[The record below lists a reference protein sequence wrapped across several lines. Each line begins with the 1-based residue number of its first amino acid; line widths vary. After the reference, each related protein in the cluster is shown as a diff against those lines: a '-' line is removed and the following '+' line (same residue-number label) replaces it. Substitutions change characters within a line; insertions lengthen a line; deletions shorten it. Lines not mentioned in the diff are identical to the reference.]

1 MQDPNR
7 ERRQFPRLSV
17 NFIVTFQVDRPPDVR
32 MAVGGYDVDALML
45 DLSEGGV
52 ALTTDYEIPRGTNL
66 FIYFTLIN
74 PYTNEDRRINK
85 MEIQGEVRHNVQLKD
100 KQHRLGISFT
110 RISESNKQAIAEFVQ
125 LENEYRKNTHPS

>member
-1 MQDPNR
+1 MQDPNH
-7 ERRQFPRLSV
+7 ERRKFLRLSV

-32 MAVGGYDVDALML
+32 MSVGGYDVDALML
-45 DLSEGGV
+45 DLGEGGM
-52 ALTTDYEIPRGTNL
+52 ALTTDYEIPSGTSL

-74 PYTNEDRRINK
+74 PYTNEERRINK

-110 RISESNKQAIAEFVQ
+110 RISEPNKQAISEFVR